1 MRLRTPSTLARTLT
15 LTWRKLPLQRNT
27 KWVRTAPVLVL
38 LAAVALIAGCGGGG
52 GSSKDARALIDKAFS
67 QSITSADMTLN
78 VEAKVNGVA
87 QLQQPISLKVSG
99 PFQSNGKG
107 KLPSFN
113 WQVSVSGGGQA
124 FSGGLVSTGDNAFV
138 NFQGT
143 NYEVGADKVA
153 QFNQQLGQNTQG
165 RSLKDYGIDPQA
177 WVKDP
182 TEEGTESVNG
192 VDTTHVKAS
201 VDIGRMFSDFN
212 KTIQK
217 AGSMS
222 TAAPQQLSPDTI
234 QKIQDVVKNPSF
246 DIYIGKD
253 DNKIRRLSVS
263 VDFQIPSDQRAKFQ
277 GAEGGT
283 LNFSIDFAK
292 VGEPQKIAAP
302 TNAHPLS
309 ELQQQLGGLGGG
321 LGGLGGSG
329 ATPGAGGSGGGSG
342 RSSGGNPSASQIQKY
357 SKCLQSASPSDTAA
371 IAKCSQLLKK

>member
-1 MRLRTPSTLARTLT
+1 M
-15 LTWRKLPLQRNT
+15 QRNT
-27 KWVRTAPVLVL
+27 KWARTAPVLVL

-52 GSSKDARALIDKAFS
+52 GSSKDARALIDKAFQ
-67 QSITSADMTLN
+67 QSIGSAEMTLN
-78 VEAKVNGVA
+78 IEAKVNGVA
-87 QLQQPISLKVSG
+87 QLSQPINLKVAG
-99 PFQSNGKG
+99 PYQSNGKG

-124 FSGGLVSTGDNAFV
+124 FSGGIISTGDNAFV

-153 QFNQQLGQNTQG
+153 QVNQSSGPG

-182 TEEGTESVNG
+182 TDEGTENVNG

-222 TAAPQQLSPDTI
+222 TAAPQQLSPETI
-234 QKIQDVVKNPSF
+234 QKIQDVVKNPKF
-246 DIYIGKD
+246 DIYVGKD
-253 DNKIRRLSVS
+253 DDKIRRLSVS
-263 VDFQIPSDQRAKFQ
+263 VDFQIPADQRAKFQ

-292 VGEPQKIAAP
+292 VGEPQTITPPANP
-302 TNAHPLS
+302 RPIS
-309 ELQQQLGGLGGG
+309 ELQQQLGGIGGG

-329 ATPGAGGSGGGSG
+329 SSGGSGGSGGGGSG
-342 RSSGGNPSASQIQKY
+342 SSNPSPAQFEKY
-357 SKCLQSASPSDTAA
+357 SKCLQSADPSDTGA
-371 IAKCSQLLKK
+371 IQKCAQLLK